1 MRKLL
6 PKNYNE
12 KEFDS
17 LTNEKSKI
25 KDDIVNIKLSDGIAT
40 AKIISVRNEDKKN
53 EKK

>member
-1 MRKLL
+1 MRKLV

-25 KDDIVNIKLSDGIAT
+25 KDDIVNIKKDF
-40 AKIISVRNEDKKN
+40 KILKQINVN
-53 EKK
+53 